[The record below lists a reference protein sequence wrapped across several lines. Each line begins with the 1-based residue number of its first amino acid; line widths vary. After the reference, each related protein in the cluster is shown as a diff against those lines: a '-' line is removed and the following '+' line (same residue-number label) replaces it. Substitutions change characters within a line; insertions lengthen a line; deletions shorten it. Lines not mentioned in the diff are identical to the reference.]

1 MSSHLDFWRP
11 SKRQLEVIAECSI
24 ARLDTARTA
33 RLLGVDETVFVAWS
47 KRLAEA
53 VAEEERREAEF
64 LARPRGEAHE
74 LAETSALD
82 TAGLP

>member
-1 MSSHLDFWRP
+1 MRSHLDFWRP
-11 SKRQLEVIAECSI
+11 SKCQLEVIAECSI

-53 VAEEERREAEF
+53 VAEEERAMAAF
-64 LARPRGEAHE
+64 LARPRSDARE
-74 LAETSALD
+74 LAEASALGG
-82 TAGLP
+82 GLP